1 MVRVRGSTGKVVDIQ
16 VLGIAEVHRR
26 IRKAGM
32 DIKEGED
39 LGVVKA
45 GGFVEEELKES
56 IMGHRDEPRSVM
68 TGLFANSI
76 EFIKLR
82 DGEGIVKPISK
93 SYPNSNMTTDKV
105 AAILEGKRKHFENTK
120 SRTKDEVKD
129 IIQDAIKR
137 AL

>member
-1 MVRVRGSTGKVVDIQ
+1 MVRIRGSTGKIVDIQ

-32 DIKEGED
+32 DIKDGAD

-56 IMGHRDEPRSVM
+56 IMGRRDEPRSVM
-68 TGLFANSI
+68 TGNFANSI
-76 EFIKLR
+76 EFRKIR
-82 DGEGIVKPISK
+82 DSEGVVEATSRP
-93 SYPNSNMTTDKV
+93 YPNSDMTTDKV
-105 AAILEGKRKHFENTK
+105 AAILEGKRKHFENTR
-120 SRTKDEVKD
+120 SRTKDKVRD
-129 IIQDAIKR
+129 IVQEQIKR